1 LLNQSVNDIV
11 IDIRKEKRMPII
23 ISSYP
28 RPIHPAPDPL
38 GFYIRVSRSDHANVT
53 GYMAVGRAGFHGVV
67 FNPAHSKFQQELK
80 ELVLAQRGDAILD
93 PQTQP
98 LATVGGYTTLLGT
111 LPWGLER
118 VNTVADYQDT
128 SGRRLVSAIGDYA
141 LEQGYTQVMAP
152 THFIRSAND
161 EWLEIDL
168 NSTRR
173 LQNHLAKK
181 STIKIPVIYQLSLP
195 YALLRSPEACA
206 LIVERMHGLQADALW
221 VNVAGFGAGSTATGV
236 RAYLAAMEEFQQLG
250 IPIVADHVGGLIG
263 LSLLAF
269 GGVGGVAL
277 GIAKGEGFNA
287 AHWFRPKSGTPFSPH
302 EQVYI
307 KELDFMLKPAA
318 ASDLF
323 DASHKAK
330 ARYVCRDSKCCPR
343 GAADMLKKPGL
354 HYLYQKVNEIAEL
367 SQIPEQLRPAH
378 FVEKHLRFVTDQLHI
393 ASNMEWADEKLAGQL
408 TKRCKRLDLLHES
421 LGQLIESKAIQHF
434 AFLPQT
440 RAMRESHIQP
450 PAR

>member
-1 LLNQSVNDIV
+1 LLNQNVNDIV
-11 IDIRKEKRMPII
+11 INISKEKRMPNI

-28 RPIHPAPDPL
+28 RSIHPAPDPL
-38 GFYIRVSRSDHANVT
+38 GLYIRVSRSDHANLT
-53 GYMAVGRAGFHGVV
+53 GYMSSGRGGFHGVV
-67 FNPAHSKFQQELK
+67 FNAAHANFQQELK
-80 ELVLAQRGDAILD
+80 ELILAQRGDAILD

-98 LATVGGYTTLLGT
+98 LATVGGYTPVLGK

-118 VNTVADYQDT
+118 VNTIADYQET
-128 SGRRLVSAIGDYA
+128 SARRLVATIGDYA
-141 LEQGYTQVMAP
+141 LDQGYTQVMTP

-161 EWLEIDL
+161 EWLAIDL
-168 NSTRR
+168 DSARR
-173 LQNHLAKK
+173 LRNHLEKK
-181 STIKIPVIYQLSLP
+181 STSKIPIIYQLSLP
-195 YALLRSPEACA
+195 YALLRAPEIRS
-206 LIVERMHGLQADALW
+206 LILERMQGLQADALW
-221 VNVAGFGAGSTATGV
+221 VNVEGFGASSTGTGV

-269 GGVGGVAL
+269 GGVGGIAL
-277 GIAKGEGFNA
+277 GIAKGESFNA

-307 KELDFMLKPAA
+307 RELDFMLKPEA
-318 ASDLF
+318 ASGLF

-330 ARYVCRDSKCCPR
+330 ARYVCRDTKCCPR

-367 SQIPEQLRPAH
+367 SQIPEQLRPGH
-378 FVEKHLRFVTDQLHI
+378 FVEKHLRPVTDQLHV
-393 ASNMEWADEKLAGQL
+393 ASNMEWTNEEFEKKL
-408 TKRCKRLDLLHES
+408 TKKRKRLDLLRES
-421 LGQLIESKAIQHF
+421 LGQLVESKAIQHF

-440 RAMRESHIQP
+440 RAMRESRIQP
-450 PAR
+450 SA